1 MKRIK
6 YVFLSSEINCGTEE
20 APDIKQH
27 FIPKDF
33 PYSEEGLEAAKR
45 EAYNGEYEIYEDGKP
60 DPSIPTAPRNLTAGE
75 YVTVNGVLYKATE
88 NIPNGERIIVGQ
100 NAIKTTVEAQLY
112 ELMGG

>member
-6 YVFLSSEINCGTEE
+6 YVFLSSEINYGTEE

-45 EAYNGEYEIYEDGKP
+45 ESYNGEEPEIYDDGKP
-60 DPSIPTAPRNLTAGE
+60 EPVEEPTPEQRIAELEEALELLLSG
-75 YVTVNGVLYKATE
+75 VTE
-88 NIPNGERIIVGQ
+88 
-100 NAIKTTVEAQLY
+100 
-112 ELMGG
+112 